1 MAGGLGTLRLQVKY
15 HKYVADTDSATK
27 CTENPLEP
35 NNADSGPMYKLNTL
49 QNRHNASIEEA
60 ESSATCSVFFV
71 IKYFTSQII

>member
-49 QNRHNASIEEA
+49 QNRHDASIEEG
-60 ESSATCSVFFV
+60 ESSLPRVLCFLL
-71 IKYFTSQII
+71 